1 MNRSRRILVA
11 GITVAVA
18 VLVVAMFVP
27 VVRLLARIYRFKY
40 VNTING
46 PVRSSRATM
55 AGAVTLALCLC
66 VVPVLVT
73 VSLPSPG
80 FKNTRPLNY
89 GVLTSGSWNDTSPAW
104 SPDGT
109 RIAFSS
115 DRNGGWGI
123 YVITPQGTGEKQLT
137 PSGMVAMNPSWS
149 PDSSRIAYW
158 SLEGDVSSIKVVTV
172 STDSVVTVS
181 GVDSA
186 VNMTPVW
193 SPDGS
198 HLLFYVEAPTLQLT
212 CVDMGTHS
220 ERVVA
225 AVNSPDFNPIWAG
238 NDRVIYS
245 DTESGLYMIKWTN
258 LTSGETGI
266 LSEGGA
272 NYWAGAISPDGT
284 MISYYSNGTGLALQQ
299 TAVGGIG
306 QWGGT
311 GSLLQPPP
319 EGVNVWVNLLNIS
332 ELDVWTEGLSAYH
345 ASYLYLFTTH
355 VDMVRPGEVI
365 SADPLRWSPVGGL
378 VACVL
383 NSSSSGLG
391 VYVWNVS
398 NNAIMQM
405 GPPEAQST
413 QPSWDPEG
421 TVLAFSSNSS
431 GFWHIWIAEYIA
443 PYNPA
448 APP

>member
-1 MNRSRRILVA
+1 
-11 GITVAVA
+11 
-18 VLVVAMFVP
+18 
-27 VVRLLARIYRFKY
+27 
-40 VNTING
+40 
-46 PVRSSRATM
+46 M

-158 SLEGDVSSIKVVTV
+158 SLEGNNASIRVVTLSSL
-172 STDSVVTVS
+172 STITVS

-186 VNMTPVW
+186 VNMTPGW

-198 HLLFYVEAPTLQLT
+198 HLLFYVEAPTLQLM
-212 CVDMGTHS
+212 CVDMSTHS

-238 NDRVIYS
+238 NDRVVYT
-245 DTESGLYMIKWTN
+245 DTEGGLYMIKWTN

-272 NYWAGAISPDGT
+272 NYWAGAISSDGT
-284 MISYYSNGTGLALQQ
+284 MIAYYSNWTGLVPQ
-299 TAVGGIG
+299 
-306 QWGGT
+306 
-311 GSLLQPPP
+311 QPPP
-319 EGVNVWVNLLNIS
+319 GGVNVWVNRLNIT
-332 ELDVWTEGLSAYH
+332 EFNVWTEGLSSYH
-345 ASYLYLFTTH
+345 ASYLYLLIGHTTKE
-355 VDMVRPGEVI
+355 RPGEVI

-383 NSSSSGLG
+383 NGSSSGLG
-391 VYVWNVS
+391 VYVWSVS
-398 NNAIMQM
+398 NNTIMRM

-413 QPSWDPEG
+413 QPSWDPTNG
-421 TVLAFSSNSS
+421 TFLALSSNSS
-431 GFWHIWIAEYIA
+431 GFWHIWIAEYA

-448 APP
+448 ATY